1 MNLGGTIIAIL
12 AVCLLAAIG
21 QAVEVTVTLSDG
33 TKLVMQEPVD
43 MMQENWSQMQS
54 RLPAVFLLVSDEQ
67 LSHEEKIKQL
77 LVTARVLGNLYVDRY
92 DRAVG
97 VTDEGVDMFKVE
109 ATIEKAR
116 RGEVSPEVQKAIREG
131 EVAGYWS
138 SMIQDYAREL
148 GLAVPVMPPPNTD
161 PEFLE
166 KYLSHVSRGDSPEI
180 YEEVLRRVAQHD
192 PGALETYLQ
201 NAPAEQRETLGR
213 ILQTTPSHHEAP
225 QGPR

>member
-1 MNLGGTIIAIL
+1 MNMTRMIVAIV
-12 AVCLLAAIG
+12 AACLYAATAR
-21 QAVEVTVTLSDG
+21 AVEVTVILSDG

-43 MMQENWSQMQS
+43 MMDENWSQMQS

-92 DRAVG
+92 NKAVG

-109 ATIEKAR
+109 EIVEKER

-131 EVAGYWS
+131 EVAAHWS
-138 SMIQDYAREL
+138 WMIQDYARER
-148 GLAVPVMPPPNTD
+148 GLAVPVMPPPNTH

-166 KYLSHVSRGDSPEI
+166 KYFSHVSRGDSPEI

-201 NAPAEQRETLGR
+201 NAPAEKRETLGR
-213 ILQTTPSHHEAP
+213 ILQTPSSYREVP
-225 QGPR
+225 QALR